1 MISLVGLP
9 TDFSSGNMDMPAGL
23 LPPRSHHF
31 VYLTVI
37 PSPAKIPLFSGMH
50 MGGTISTPSP
60 LCFALDGT
68 NWHDSDAYQTETV
81 DYRIGEKMVRKK
93 LDPLHPGGI
102 LDDKTEDRMTQRKK
116 AKVKKKKQNKIKNAG
131 PMDLAS
137 FEGLLSDMFG
147 DSIFLT
153 QLGL

>member
-1 MISLVGLP
+1 
-9 TDFSSGNMDMPAGL
+9 
-23 LPPRSHHF
+23 
-31 VYLTVI
+31 
-37 PSPAKIPLFSGMH
+37 

-81 DYRIGEKMVRKK
+81 DYRKGEKMVRKK

-116 AKVKKKKQNKIKNAG
+116 AKVKKKKQSKIKNAG